1 MSKKVQT
8 HGMELEKIGPY
19 TLFHLAHYTMSW
31 KTVQNGLHFG
41 LLSSTYT
48 T

>member
-1 MSKKVQT
+1 
-8 HGMELEKIGPY
+8 MELEKIGPY
-19 TLFHLAHYTMSW
+19 TLFNLILAHYTVSW

-41 LLSSTYT
+41 LSSTYT